1 MVYFKMVNFMLSE
14 WSTLCYVIT
23 SIVFK
28 KQKRNLKRGRG
39 EKCELTSARLG
50 PRVLSPR
57 VAKRE
62 PRGPS

>member
-14 WSTLCYVIT
+14 WSMLCYVIT

-28 KQKRNLKRGRG
+28 KQKGNLKRGRG
-39 EKCELTSARLG
+39 EKCDLTSARLG
-50 PRVLSPR
+50 PRVCSPR

-62 PRGPS
+62 PRGSS